1 MKKLVMT
8 FAMVAFLIGGLTL
21 NANAQDRTNAKSKAK
36 VENKKEE
43 KKATPEVKPQASK
56 QENKAVKSEDK
67 KQAKPVNSED
77 NNKANKQV
85 KPQDNNQSSKQVKP
99 QSKVDQLLKE
109 YETNVNGYINAYEKF
124 LKADKNQD
132 NSIKPETYLKY
143 MKRAQEL
150 ENEIDLIK
158 DQLKDEQLKKF
169 EMLKGKFAKA
179 LTKK

>member
-21 NANAQDRTNAKSKAK
+21 NANAQDRTNAKSKAA

-43 KKATPEVKPQASK
+43 KKATLEVKPQANK
-56 QENKAVKSEDK
+56 QAKSVKSEDK
-67 KQAKPVNSED
+67 
-77 NNKANKQV
+77 NKANKQV
-85 KPQDNNQSSKQVKP
+85 KPQG
-99 QSKVDQLLKE
+99 KVDQLLKE

-124 LKADKNQD
+124 LKADKTKD

-169 EMLKGKFAKA
+169 EMLKEKFAKA

>member
-21 NANAQDRTNAKSKAK
+21 NANAQDRTNAKSKAA

-43 KKATPEVKPQASK
+43 KKATPEVKPQANK
-56 QENKAVKSEDK
+56 QAKSVKSEDK

-124 LKADKNQD
+124 LKADKTQD

-158 DQLKDEQLKKF
+158 DQLKDEQQKKF
-169 EMLKGKFAKA
+169 EMLKEKFAKA

>member
-21 NANAQDRTNAKSKAK
+21 NANAQDRTNAKSKAA

-43 KKATPEVKPQASK
+43 KKATLEVKPQANK
-56 QENKAVKSEDK
+56 Q
-67 KQAKPVNSED
+67 
-77 NNKANKQV
+77 ANKQV
-85 KPQDNNQSSKQVKP
+85 KPQG
-99 QSKVDQLLKE
+99 KVDQLLKE

-124 LKADKNQD
+124 LKADKTKD

-158 DQLKDEQLKKF
+158 DKLKDEQLKKF
-169 EMLKGKFAKA
+169 EMLKEKFAKA

>member
-21 NANAQDRTNAKSKAK
+21 NANAQDRTNAKSKAA

-43 KKATPEVKPQASK
+43 KKATLEVKPQANK
-56 QENKAVKSEDK
+56 Q
-67 KQAKPVNSED
+67 
-77 NNKANKQV
+77 ANKQV
-85 KPQDNNQSSKQVKP
+85 KPQG
-99 QSKVDQLLKE
+99 KVDQLLKE

-124 LKADKNQD
+124 LKADKTKD

-169 EMLKGKFAKA
+169 EMLKEKFAKA

>member
-21 NANAQDRTNAKSKAK
+21 NANAQDRTNAKSKAA

-43 KKATPEVKPQASK
+43 KKATLEVKPQA
-56 QENKAVKSEDK
+56 N
-67 KQAKPVNSED
+67 KQAKSVKSED

-99 QSKVDQLLKE
+99 QGKVDQLLKE

-124 LKADKNQD
+124 LKADKTQD

-169 EMLKGKFAKA
+169 EMLKEKFAKA